1 MRGGSGG
8 GSGATLVVTGVAG
21 STVTATKGDKTYTRT
36 LNSEGKATFKGL
48 ASGTWTITMTDGT
61 QTVTR
66 TVTITADYDLTI
78 AYFSATIS
86 ITYPAASTCVVTDSS
101 GTQIASD
108 TNGDS
113 SAKTWTA
120 TVGATGTYTI
130 TATSATGS
138 ESTSESVSVT
148 AEGQT
153 QSVVLSY
160 DYVIYSE
167 TEEAWKNGY
176 SLINLTEGAGAD
188 NGANP
193 DANPPYIGSAD
204 EYAIGAR
211 LSKLVDVTDYKTLK
225 ITGSLTGNSTQWET
239 AVGLVPSSNPVG
251 LEWWSDSPGTGDM
264 VAYFTTHNFSKGT
277 KTIDISKL
285 SGEYGLKWN
294 WYASDLPSQFTI
306 NDIRLVK

>member
-1 MRGGSGG
+1 MIGRTNAGGVGG
-8 GSGATLVVTGVAG
+8 KPFAVIGVTYPSG
-21 STVTATKGDKTYTRT
+21 STCTCTKGAKTLTAKDTSGRWIFYIPSAGTWMVTAVSGDK
-36 LNSEGKATFKGL
+36 SASKAVE
-48 ASGTWTITMTDGT
+48 I
-61 QTVTR
+61 
-66 TVTITADYDLTI
+66 
-78 AYFSATIS
+78 
-86 ITYPAASTCVVTDSS
+86 
-101 GTQIASD
+101 
-108 TNGDS
+108 
-113 SAKTWTA
+113 
-120 TVGATGTYTI
+120 
-130 TATSATGS
+130 
-138 ESTSESVSVT
+138 T

-176 SLINLTEGAGAD
+176 SLINLTEGGGAD